1 MEINGTLG
9 NLTPAVPKTP
19 EPMAT
24 KFGMGDNVGD
34 IYRPG
39 LPLCKISLRSDKGFL
54 LPAPPR
60 ARRRVQSDSASFF
73 G

>member
-24 KFGMGDNVGD
+24 KFGMGDDVGD
-34 IYRPG
+34 IYRPT
-39 LPLCKISLRSDKGFL
+39 P
-54 LPAPPR
+54 
-60 ARRRVQSDSASFF
+60 VQNFITIW
-73 G
+73 